1 MLFTLFFR
9 FSQITNYIIKCS
21 QLYNLFQLLKRH
33 YTSQAPSV
41 AETPQANPV
50 EVKSKNDLAGAVTKS
65 AKLASSATLTATP
78 VTPANNNKIAHLLAI
93 QEQRQLLVQNSARL
107 SEDLIKMELLEN
119 EMLNN
124 EVAATLNNNK
134 HSSLSILINQDSM
147 YNNSNNNYNNN
158 CNNSRD
164 R

>member
-1 MLFTLFFR
+1 
-9 FSQITNYIIKCS
+9 
-21 QLYNLFQLLKRH
+21 
-33 YTSQAPSV
+33 
-41 AETPQANPV
+41 
-50 EVKSKNDLAGAVTKS
+50 VTKS

-107 SEDLIKMELLEN
+107 SEDSIKMELLEN